1 MSAEANIVPT
11 SPEVAEKLEQA
22 RLAAT
27 FDALDA
33 AGGASACLRII
44 AALTERLRDRIRM
57 EIAAQAG
64 AKLGASE

>member
-1 MSAEANIVPT
+1 MASERVVPI
-11 SPEVAEKLEQA
+11 SPEGAEKLEQA
-22 RLAAT
+22 RLAAA
-27 FDALDA
+27 FDALYA

-57 EIAAQAG
+57 DLAAQAG

>member
-1 MSAEANIVPT
+1 MASERVVPI

-22 RLAAT
+22 RLAAA
-27 FDALDA
+27 FDALYA
-33 AGGASACLRII
+33 AGGAGACLRII